1 MPATWLMK
9 SEPAVFSWERLL
21 KDGAAGWD
29 GVRNHLAKRH
39 LMSMKLGDLAFF
51 YHSNVGRE
59 IVGIMRITKTTFPD
73 PSDETGRFVQVGVEP
88 VAALKTPVTL
98 LQIKADP
105 QLAKMALVTQSRLSV
120 QPVTPAEWQHICKLG
135 GVRG

>member
-1 MPATWLMK
+1 MPAYWLMK
-9 SEPAVFSWERLL
+9 SEPAVFPWERLL
-21 KDGAAGWD
+21 KDGTAGWD
-29 GVRNHLAKRH
+29 GVRNHLAKRN

-59 IVGIMRITKTTFPD
+59 IVGIMRITKTAFPD
-73 PSDETGRFVQVGVEP
+73 PSDETGRFVQVKVEP

-120 QPVTPAEWQHICKLG
+120 QPVTPAEWKHICKLSG
-135 GVRG
+135 GRV